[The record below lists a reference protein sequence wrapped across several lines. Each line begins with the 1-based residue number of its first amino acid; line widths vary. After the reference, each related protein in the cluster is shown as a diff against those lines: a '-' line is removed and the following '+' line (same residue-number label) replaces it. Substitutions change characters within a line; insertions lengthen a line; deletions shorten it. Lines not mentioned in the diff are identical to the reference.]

1 MVVCDHTKD
10 WVAPQLAC
18 EIVEYMLWGL
28 YWAMILV
35 LNCILFAGGHFP
47 HCLILYS
54 MFLFLLPRH
63 WWCYRWSLD
72 HVLCYLSWKMV
83 PLESGVICRDSLL
96 PFYIR
101 KSWIVEPKVILCKFR
116 FDYLAPFCYFYP
128 APVWHCFR
136 VKQNLIFFFLFKI
149 IFLCF
154 VVLY

>member
-1 MVVCDHTKD
+1 MSVCCKEVITRRWLCVITRRIRSPHSWHTKLLSTCCG
-10 WVAPQLAC
+10 VC
-18 EIVEYMLWGL
+18 TELW
-28 YWAMILV
+28 ILV

-96 PFYIR
+96 PHSIYANPGLLNLKWSYASLDLIIWLPSAIFIR
-101 KSWIVEPKVILCKFR
+101 GPC
-116 FDYLAPFCYFYP
+116 LALL
-128 APVWHCFR
+128 
-136 VKQNLIFFFLFKI
+136 QG
-149 IFLCF
+149 
-154 VVLY
+154 